1 MMGIYIYR
9 HVLPVMIGSIF
20 DCNILFL
27 CSGRR
32 KSLVLSNSAR
42 KTTTTG
48 EVINLMSNDAQ
59 KFMELMVFVNMIWS
73 APLQIALAVYFLW
86 QILGLAVLSGLAVM
100 VLMIPINGWLA
111 SMQKKLQV
119 IVILT
124 QKYSIAKNMST
135 SSTIG

>member
-1 MMGIYIYR
+1 MT
-9 HVLPVMIGSIF
+9 VIF
-20 DCNILFL
+20 FFL

-124 QKYSIAKNMST
+124 QKYSIAKNMSI